1 MVDETF
7 AQAWANRVIHL
18 ENTTT
23 NRVEGTHARSKRSH
37 HDSMGDLCKHMF
49 NSLLYNKL
57 RGFVSRE
64 AQDIL
69 FHELQRIDTMGID
82 CFPCDCTLKVNHG
95 LPCTCELK
103 QLISIYGSISLMS
116 SHMLSI
122 CSSKDTGDSWV
133 NLILTHEV
141 DALLKRFS
149 QLDSVNLHFQIS
161 LQCVPLQRKLNN
173 GASKSV
179 KSARRKPSMLD
190 HCPGKLQQY
199 IMNAKD
205 VILDGNYCY
214 RTITSLLGQG
224 DESWSTY
231 LGSKLD
237 LLST

>member
-1 MVDETF
+1 MVE
-7 AQAWANRVIHL
+7 
-18 ENTTT
+18 
-23 NRVEGTHARSKRSH
+23 
-37 HDSMGDLCKHMF
+37 HMF

-69 FHELQRIDTMGID
+69 FHELQRIDTIGID

-116 SHMLSI
+116 SHVHWKMLSI

-149 QLDSVNLHFQIS
+149 QLDVYDKITLKSKVCQLAFSNITS
-161 LQCVPLQRKLNN
+161 MCPLQRKLNWM
-173 GASKSV
+173 K
-179 KSARRKPSMLD
+179 
-190 HCPGKLQQY
+190 
-199 IMNAKD
+199 II
-205 VILDGNYCY
+205 VI
-214 RTITSLLGQG
+214 GQ
-224 DESWSTY
+224 
-231 LGSKLD
+231 LHLC
-237 LLST
+237 